1 MNEMVGHLSIMINI
15 IRLNIYLGGNK
26 MLLYVGGIILLIIA
40 YFTYAKF
47 LEKVFGVDPD
57 RKTPAYTK
65 TDGVDYVPMATW
77 KVYLI
82 QLLNIA
88 GLGPIYGA
96 VQGALWGP
104 AAYLWIIFGCIF
116 AGAVHDFVSGM
127 ISLRH
132 DGYTIAEIHGE
143 YLGKTI
149 QQIMRVFTIVMM
161 ILVGVVFVAG
171 PALLLSML
179 TKGTVFDYTVWC
191 AVIFIYYFLATVLP
205 IDVLIGKIYPL
216 FGACLLIM
224 AVGVGGGMLFGGY
237 QLPHL
242 TLANLHPGKIAI
254 WPAMFITIACGAIS
268 GFHAT
273 QSPLM
278 ARCMKNEKNGRFVF
292 YGAMITEGI
301 IAMIWAT
308 VGMAF
313 YKGGLPELAKQ
324 LSTIGPNG
332 VVYNASF
339 TLMGAVGGVLAVIG
353 VVVCP
358 ITSGDTAFRGAR
370 LIFADIFNIDQKPV
384 LKRFAIAIPM
394 FIIGVI
400 LTQVNFDILW
410 RYFGW
415 ANQTLAMVTLWA
427 CSVFLY
433 KYKGQHHW
441 ITTIPALFMTVVTAS
456 YIYTQKIGFN
466 MPLVVGNILGVITA
480 IVVLVCFLI
489 FGTKYAKRIANINE
503 KKETIA

>member
-1 MNEMVGHLSIMINI
+1 MSLI
-15 IRLNIYLGGNK
+15 I
-26 MLLYVGGIILLIIA
+26 GIIILIVA
-40 YFTYAKF
+40 YFTYGKF
-47 LEKVFGVDPD
+47 LEKVVGINPD
-57 RKTPAYTK
+57 KKTPAYTK
-65 TDGVDYVPMATW
+65 GDGVDYVPMPTW
-77 KVYLI
+77 NVFLI

-104 AAYLWIIFGCIF
+104 AAYFWIILGCIF
-116 AGAVHDFVSGM
+116 GGATHDFVAAM

-132 DGYTIAEIHGE
+132 EGGTIAEVHGA

-149 QQIMRVFTIVMM
+149 QQVMRVFTIVMM

-179 TKGTVFDYTVWC
+179 TKGTMFNYSVWVAIVFL
-191 AVIFIYYFLATVLP
+191 YYFLATVLP
-205 IDVLIGKIYPL
+205 IDVLIGRLYPI

-224 AVGVGGGMLFGGY
+224 AVGVAGGLFFGGY
-237 QLPHL
+237 SIPNF
-242 TLANLHPGKIAI
+242 TLANLHPAKTAI

-278 ARCMKNEKNGRFVF
+278 ARCLKTEKHGRGVF

-313 YKGGLPELAKQ
+313 YKGGLPELAAALK
-324 LSTIGPNG
+324 SFGPNG

-339 TLMGAVGGVLAVIG
+339 SLMGPIGGIIAVIG
-353 VVVCP
+353 VVACP

-370 LIFADIFNIDQKPV
+370 LIFADIFKIDQKPIW
-384 LKRFAIAIPM
+384 KRFAVAVPM
-394 FIIGVI
+394 FIIGII
-400 LTQVNFDILW
+400 LTKVDFNLLW

-433 KYKGQHHW
+433 KYRGNYHW
-441 ITTIPALFMTVVTAS
+441 ITTIPALFMSVVTSA
-456 YIYTQKIGFN
+456 YIYNAKIGLGLPIN
-466 MPLVVGNILGVITA
+466 VSTILGIATA
-480 IVVLVCFLI
+480 AAFLACFYV
-489 FGTKYAKRIANINE
+489 FGTKYAKSIPSIDMP
-503 KKETIA
+503 KDTMTL

>member
-1 MNEMVGHLSIMINI
+1 
-15 IRLNIYLGGNK
+15 
-26 MLLYVGGIILLIIA
+26 MLIYVGGIILLVVA
-40 YFTYAKF
+40 YFTYGKY
-47 LEKVFGVDPD
+47 LDKVVGINPN

-65 TDGVDYVPMATW
+65 TDGIDFVPMKTW
-77 KVYLI
+77 RVFLI

-96 VQGALWGP
+96 VQGALFGP
-104 AAYLWIIFGCIF
+104 AAYLWIIIGCIF
-116 AGAVHDFVSGM
+116 AGAVHDFVAGY

-132 DGYTIAEIHGE
+132 DGGTIAEIQGR

-179 TKGTVFDYTVWC
+179 TAGTFFNYTVW
-191 AVIFIYYFLATVLP
+191 VIVVFLYYFAATVLP

-224 AVGVGGGMLFGGY
+224 AVGVGGGLIWGGY
-237 QLPHL
+237 PMPQF
-242 TLANLHPGKIAI
+242 TLANLHPTAAL
-254 WPAMFITIACGAIS
+254 WPVMFITIACGAIS

-278 ARCMKNEKNGRFVF
+278 ARCMKNEKHSRPVF

-313 YKGGLPELAKQ
+313 YKGGIPELAAQ
-324 LSTIGPNG
+324 LAKIGPNG
-332 VVYNASF
+332 VVYNASM
-339 TLMGAVGGVLAVIG
+339 TMMGSVGGVLAILG

-370 LIFADIFNIDQKPV
+370 LIFADIFKIEQKSYW
-384 LKRFAIAIPM
+384 KRFAIAIPM
-394 FIIGVI
+394 FAIGVV

-427 CSVFLY
+427 CSVYLY

-441 ITTIPALFMTVVTAS
+441 LTTVPATFMTIMTFT
-456 YIYTQKIGFN
+456 YIFSQKIGFGLN
-466 MPLVVGNILGVITA
+466 ANLSNILGVITGA
-480 IVVLVCFLI
+480 VVLGCFLF
-489 FGTKYAKRIANINE
+489 FGTKYAKSIPDLKDEIA
-503 KKETIA
+503 A

>member
-1 MNEMVGHLSIMINI
+1 
-15 IRLNIYLGGNK
+15 
-26 MLLYVGGIILLIIA
+26 MLVYAGGIILLIVA

-47 LEKVFGVDPD
+47 LERVVGVDPN
-57 RKTPAYTK
+57 RKTAAYSK

-77 KVYLI
+77 RVYLI

-116 AGAVHDFVSGM
+116 AGATHDFVAGM

-132 DGYTIAEIHGE
+132 DGGTIAEIHGQ

-171 PALLLSML
+171 PALLLAML
-179 TKGTVFDYTVWC
+179 TKNTFMTYGLWVALVFL
-191 AVIFIYYFLATVLP
+191 YYFLATILP
-205 IDVLIGKIYPL
+205 IDVLIGRIYPI

-224 AVGVGGGMLFGGY
+224 ALGVGGGMLIGGY
-237 QLPHL
+237 KLPTL
-242 TLANLHPGKIAI
+242 TLANMHPAHAAL

-292 YGAMITEGI
+292 YGAMVTEGI

-313 YKGGLPELAKQ
+313 FKGGLPALAAALK
-324 LSTIGPNG
+324 TGGPNG
-332 VVYNASF
+332 VVYNACM
-339 TLMGAVGGVLAVIG
+339 TIMGPIGGALAVIG

-370 LIFADIFNIDQKPV
+370 LIFADIFKINQKPILTRLAIAV
-384 LKRFAIAIPM
+384 PMFAIGI
-394 FIIGVI
+394 V
-400 LTQVNFDILW
+400 LNFVDFNILW

-427 CSVFLY
+427 CSVYLY
-433 KYKGQHHW
+433 KYRGQYHW
-441 ITTIPALFMTVVTAS
+441 LTTLPAMFMTVVTAS

-466 MPLVVGNILGVITA
+466 MPLMVGNVLGIVTA
-480 IVVLVCFLI
+480 FVVLACFLV
-489 FGTKYAKRIANINE
+489 FGTKYAKKIPSIYEE
-503 KKETIA
+503 KQTAAM

>member
-1 MNEMVGHLSIMINI
+1 MLM
-15 IRLNIYLGGNK
+15 YL
-26 MLLYVGGIILLIIA
+26 GGIILLVIA

-47 LEKVFGVDPD
+47 LEKMLGADPNK
-57 RKTPAYTK
+57 KTPAYTK
-65 TDGVDYVPMATW
+65 NDGVDYVPMATW
-77 KVYLI
+77 RVYLI

-96 VQGALWGP
+96 IQGALFGP
-104 AAYLWIIFGCIF
+104 AAYFWIIIGCIF
-116 AGAVHDFVSGM
+116 GGAVHDFVSGM
-127 ISLRH
+127 ISLKH
-132 DGYTIAEIHGE
+132 DGATIAEVHGT

-149 QQIMRVFTIVMM
+149 QQVMRVFTIVMM

-179 TKGTVFDYTVWC
+179 TKGTFFNYTVW
-191 AVIFIYYFLATVLP
+191 VIVVFAYYFLATVLP
-205 IDVLIGKIYPL
+205 IDILIGKLYPI
-216 FGACLLIM
+216 FGACLIIM
-224 AVGVGGGMLFGGY
+224 AVGVGTGIIVGPYTMPAF
-237 QLPHL
+237 
-242 TLANLHPGKIAI
+242 TLANLNPAKVPI

-278 ARCMKNEKNGRFVF
+278 ARCMKNEKNGRPVF
-292 YGAMITEGI
+292 YGAMISEGI

-324 LSTIGPNG
+324 LTAIGPNG
-332 VVYNASF
+332 VVYNACF
-339 TLMGAVGGVLAVIG
+339 TMMGSIGGIIAVIG

-370 LIFADIFNIDQKPV
+370 LIFADIFHIEQKSV
-384 LKRFAIAIPM
+384 WKRFAIAIPM
-394 FIIGVI
+394 FVIGII
-400 LTQVNFDILW
+400 LTQVDFQILW

-433 KYKGQHHW
+433 KYKGSLHW
-441 ITTIPALFMTVVTAS
+441 ITTIPAMFMTMVTAT
-456 YIYTQKIGFN
+456 YIYTQKIGFH
-466 MPLVVGNILGVITA
+466 MPMQAGVILAVVTTA
-480 IVVLVCFLI
+480 VFLTCFMV
-489 FGTKYAKRIANINE
+489 FGTKFAK
-503 KKETIA
+503 TIPTVEDSNKAAV